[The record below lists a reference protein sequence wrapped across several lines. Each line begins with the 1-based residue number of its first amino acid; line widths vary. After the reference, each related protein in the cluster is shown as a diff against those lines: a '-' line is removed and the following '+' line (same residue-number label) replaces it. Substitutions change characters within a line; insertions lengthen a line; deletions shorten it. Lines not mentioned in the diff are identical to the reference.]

1 METRPQAVGE
11 KSEKSKKSCGCQGKC
26 TCEPKSKTRKA
37 CARKST
43 VAVMKCDVGL
53 GNTLFIR
60 GKGAKNLSWD
70 KGLALTFDE
79 KERAWCFRASGNRP
93 IEFKVLINDSKWSE
107 GENFVLS
114 PGGKQTF
121 EPIFLYD

>member
-1 METRPQAVGE
+1 MKTKLKAVE
-11 KSEKSKKSCGCQGKC
+11 KKSGKSKKSCGYQGEC
-26 TCEPKSKTRKA
+26 TCKPKPKTQKA
-37 CARKST
+37 CPRKST
-43 VAVMKCDVGL
+43 VAVMKCDIGF

-60 GKGAKNLSWD
+60 GEGAKNLSWD

-79 KERAWCFRASGNRP
+79 KEQAWCFRTSGNRP

>member
-1 METRPQAVGE
+1 
-11 KSEKSKKSCGCQGKC
+11 
-26 TCEPKSKTRKA
+26 
-37 CARKST
+37 
-43 VAVMKCDVGL
+43 MKCDIGF

-60 GKGAKNLSWD
+60 GEGAKNLSWD

-79 KERAWCFRASGNRP
+79 KEQAWCFRAFGNRP
-93 IEFKVLINDSKWSE
+93 IEFKVLINDSHWSE